1 MDGHKDRMKN
11 ALAFIHDTYLERCD
25 NSGLQKKTWQDTIA
39 VAFPPDLSDGRTT
52 RPSTRLAGESGDLG
66 CALLW
71 IVQSALVRPFLGL
84 IRLQADLTPDQMS
97 LLSTFVQTGC
107 GAMAHSE
114 PKEAPVVLTT
124 EPLGLRLNGIKKYI
138 TAGSQADFILMS
150 ARGPGDEK
158 VSRLL
163 LLPVSAISTGEII
176 PLDLKALRTT
186 SHGRLTL
193 ENKTVPGHYL
203 LPLTPPMVRKGLKI
217 NGLVERSLIMEAVL
231 AFMLY
236 LNRRLARRLSYA
248 PADDAT
254 IKKLAGQQTEFATA
268 LIHQVR
274 SGATVCPQW
283 VDLNTV
289 STGIESICNATV
301 DLDPDTNT
309 DLVKRI
315 DDLRF
320 IRSLWG

>member
-1 MDGHKDRMKN
+1 MKN
-11 ALAFIHDTYLERCD
+11 ALATIHDTYLERCD
-25 NSGLQKKTWQDTIA
+25 NSGLQKKTWRDTIA
-39 VAFPPDLSDGRTT
+39 VAFPPDLGDGRTT
-52 RPSTRLAGESGDLG
+52 RPSTRLAGEGGDLG

-71 IVQSALVRPFLGL
+71 IVQSALVRPFLSL
-84 IRLQADLTPDQMS
+84 IRLQADLTPDQTS
-97 LLSTFVQTGC
+97 LLSTFGQTDC

-124 EPLGLRLNGIKKYI
+124 ETVGFRLNGIKKYI

-150 ARGPGDEK
+150 ARGPGEEK

-163 LLPVSAISTGEII
+163 LLPVSALSAQEII
-176 PLDLKALRTT
+176 PLDLEALRTT

-193 ENKTVPGHYL
+193 VDKTVPGHYL
-203 LPLTPPMVRKGLKI
+203 LPLTPPMVRKGLKL

-236 LNRRLARRLSYA
+236 LNRRLGRQLSYA
-248 PADDAT
+248 PADEAT
-254 IKKLAGQQTEFATA
+254 IKKLAGQQTEFTTA
-268 LIHQVR
+268 VICQAR
-274 SGATVCPQW
+274 SGAQVCPQW
-283 VDLNTV
+283 VDLHTV
-289 STGIESICNATV
+289 STGIESICNAAA

-309 DLVKRI
+309 DLAKRI
-315 DDLRF
+315 NDLRF